1 MLLLFTVL
9 SSGEEWMVDKRV
21 EKLAKLCVH
30 YSVDVKP
37 KEKVIIQ
44 GSDRASPLINEL
56 YKECILSD
64 AYPQIMPTLDV
75 QYTFFKYAKEHQLQF
90 VSPFEKFL
98 AENIDVS
105 IGIFCDP
112 NPKRLTNIDPA
123 KMRMRAASRREIADI
138 LYKRE
143 AEKKY
148 KWTGLPFPIDAEAQE
163 ASMALPEYED
173 FVYASCLVNR
183 EDPIAEWTRIQ
194 REQEKLCN
202 FLNQT
207 QEIRVVGEDTD
218 LTFNVK
224 GRKWINCSGQKNMP
238 DGEVFTAPIENSVNG
253 TIRFTFPGIF
263 SGREVEDIK
272 LTFKEGRVVKASAAK
287 GDELL
292 QQLLKIEGA
301 DRLGETA
308 IGTNYEITR
317 FTKSML
323 FDEKMGGT
331 IHMALGLNPI
341 PDTGGLNKSALHW
354 DILKDMKRD
363 GEIYADKMLFYKNGK
378 FLEL

>member
-1 MLLLFTVL
+1 
-9 SSGEEWMVDKRV
+9 MVDKRV

-37 KEKVIIQ
+37 KEMVIIE
-44 GSDRASPLINEL
+44 GSDRAFPLINEL
-56 YKECILSD
+56 YKECLLSD

-90 VSPFEKFL
+90 VSPLVKFL
-98 AENIDVS
+98 AENIDVR
-105 IGIFCDP
+105 ITMFCDP

-123 KMRMRAASRREIADI
+123 KMRMRAASMREIADI
-138 LYKRE
+138 FYKRE

-148 KWTGLPFPIDAEAQE
+148 RWTGLPFPIDAEAQE

-173 FVYASCLVNR
+173 FVYTSCLVNK

-263 SGREVEDIK
+263 LGREIEDIK

-354 DILKDMKRD
+354 DILKDMKKD
-363 GEIYADKMLFYKNGK
+363 GEIYADKKLFYKNGK